1 MATYTIKRTLLVI
14 TLSVIA
20 VGCVREADLQPLEQE
35 QDNLHEVVFHAG
47 WAPETKTAL
56 QEDGSVWW
64 SPGDEIRLC
73 FPLKEKNID
82 PVVAPCIQLVF
93 KTDDDAPLADYYIDM
108 DNPISRGNYN
118 GYCYKRDQ
126 GLVAD
131 TVYAIY
137 PERGDNSNDI
147 IFTKEGNL
155 LIYFTIPTVQIATP
169 ESFDKLAM
177 VSIAESD
184 GNNLSFR
191 NLCGGIKFSVS
202 QPGIKEV
209 SFRSSSGETLSG
221 SFSFIRKSGE
231 LFVDWPSSWEGSGS
245 DEVIVRAPDD
255 SYFEVGKYYYAVLNP
270 LEDDSPIVVTYKKD
284 SSKASYFTLGSTS
297 IKRSVFKRLYDKDAG
312 LTFIPFKDEAFLM
325 QPLPDYVRYS
335 DKIHEL
341 TEAHFHPLSDHVTEV
356 NLGTEDGPVYFEL
369 VGTTVHY
376 YTPKESF
383 NIKNVS
389 QRMFAYWSGLTNVD
403 LTGVDASEAT
413 DFWECFAGT
422 NLKSIDLSHFDT
434 SNATSMKGMFSQCKS
449 LESLDL
455 SSFNTE
461 HVTDMSEMFYLCRN
475 LRELNLS
482 SFKTSQCQDMSWM
495 FCYCISL
502 QKLDLANFDVS
513 AVQTMDHISSLI
525 ATHRK
530 NCIIRSPEEMK
541 SLLCRDEAQMPEAS
555 MKYFIT
561 WVAPGEEFP
570 QLNDPFSDLYKSAD
584 YSKDMTYSLVQR
596 ATKGK
601 GIDIVIMGDAY
612 SDRLINDGT
621 YDRDLSSAIEN
632 IFTEEPL
639 KSLRDYFNVYI
650 TYVVSE
656 NEVVSG
662 ITALDLVFEDF
673 PSTHIQGNGATIDDY
688 MKATLPNYGYEFA
701 TGRPIPYTIVIAN
714 THSHAG
720 TCAFYDS
727 GSTTAYSALGLD
739 EQDYYSIVCH
749 EFGHAIG
756 KLADEYYQS
765 GKTFMD
771 TQIFSQKSSEG
782 WWPNVDITSALNSV
796 KWSRFINDER
806 YASQGL
812 GVFEGGY
819 ADYAYGIWRPTE
831 NSIMNTAP
839 TGFNAPC
846 REAIYKR
853 VHELADDSFV
863 YDYEQFVA
871 FDQQGASQNQSSAE
885 KRVTSV
891 EIQRGKPLPP
901 PIFVTG
907 ASNPNGASLT
917 VTGHAPDG
925 KERISVIMNKNSER

>member
-1 MATYTIKRTLLVI
+1 MATYTIKRTLFAI

-20 VGCVREADLQPLEQE
+20 VGCVREADQQLLEQDPE
-35 QDNLHEVVFHAG
+35 NLREVVFHAG
-47 WAPETKTAL
+47 WATETKTVL

-64 SPGDEIRLC
+64 SAGDEIGLC

-82 PVVAPCIQLVF
+82 PIVAPCLKLVF
-93 KTDDDAPLADYYIDM
+93 KTDDDAPLADYYVDM
-108 DNPISRGNYN
+108 DNPISRGNYYE
-118 GYCYKRDQ
+118 YCRKRDQ

-137 PERGDNSNDI
+137 PERSDNSNDI
-147 IFTKEGNL
+147 FFTSEGNL
-155 LIYFTIPTVQIATP
+155 LVYFTIPTVQIATP

-184 GNNLSFR
+184 GNNLGFR

-221 SFSFIRKSGE
+221 SFFFIRKSGE
-231 LFVDWPSSWEGSGS
+231 LFVDWPSSWGSSGS

-284 SSKASYFTLGSTS
+284 SSKASYFTSGSTS

-341 TEAHFHPLSDHVTEV
+341 TEAHFHPLSDHITEV
-356 NLGTEDGPVYFEL
+356 NLGTEDGPIYFEL

-383 NIKNVS
+383 NLRKLGAFP
-389 QRMFAYWSGLTNVD
+389 MFRGWSSLAEVD
-403 LTGVDASEAT
+403 LMGVDVSEVT
-413 DFWECFAGT
+413 DFSYFFAET
-422 NLKSIDLSHFDT
+422 ALKSIDLSNFDT
-434 SNATSMKGMFSQCKS
+434 SSATHMNCMFQGCKY

-455 SSFNTE
+455 TSFNTE
-461 HVTDMSEMFYLCRN
+461 HVINMYQMFAGCNSLKD
-475 LRELNLS
+475 LNLS
-482 SFKTSQCQDMSWM
+482 SFNTSRCINMGGM
-495 FCYCISL
+495 FCECGSL
-502 QKLDLANFDVS
+502 QKLDLANFNVS
-513 AVQTMDHISSLI
+513 SVKEVSYMCDLL

-530 NCIIRSPEEMK
+530 HCVIRANEATKELMCSSEATMPMPSLMYYIKWIAPEE
-541 SLLCRDEAQMPEAS
+541 A
-555 MKYFIT
+555 
-561 WVAPGEEFP
+561 FP
-570 QLNDPFSDLYKSAD
+570 TMEDPFADLYKSSD
-584 YSKDMTYSLVQR
+584 YSRDKTYTQIQT
-596 ATKGK
+596 ATKGR
-601 GIDIVIMGDAY
+601 GLDIVMMGDAY

-621 YDRDLSSAIEN
+621 YDRDLGNAIEQ
-632 IFTEEPL
+632 IFSEEPL
-639 KSLRDYFNVYI
+639 KSLRDFFNVYI
-650 TYVVSE
+650 VYAVSE
-656 NEVVSG
+656 NETHTG
-662 ITALDLVFEDF
+662 INVFDVAFERWAE
-673 PSTHIQGNGATIDDY
+673 SMTMNGPTIDDY
-688 MKATLPNYGYEFA
+688 IEVALPNHLQFGND
-701 TGRPIPYTIVIAN
+701 RPYPYTIIIQNAH
-714 THSHAG
+714 THNG
-720 TCAFYDS
+720 VCRYWECGGDVVV
-727 GSTTAYSALGLD
+727 SALGED
-739 EQDYYSIVCH
+739 DTDFHYIICH
-749 EFGHAIG
+749 EFGHSIG
-756 KLADEYYQS
+756 RLADEYYGGATFSSDQS
-765 GKTFMD
+765 F
-771 TQIFSQKSSEG
+771 INRCSEG
-782 WWPNVDITSALNSV
+782 WWPNVDITSDPNSV
-796 KWSRFINDER
+796 KWSRFLQDGR
-806 YASQGL
+806 YANQGL
-812 GVFEGGY
+812 GVFEGGF

-831 NSIMNTAP
+831 NSIMGNAL

>member
-1 MATYTIKRTLLVI
+1 MAL
-14 TLSVIA
+14 
-20 VGCVREADLQPLEQE
+20 GCVKESDQQPPEQDL
-35 QDNLHEVVFHAG
+35 DNLHEVVFHAG

-93 KTDDDAPLADYYIDM
+93 KTDDDAPVADYYIDM

-137 PERGDNSNDI
+137 PERSDNSNDI
-147 IFTKEGNL
+147 IFTSEGNL

-177 VSIAESD
+177 VSIAESN

-255 SYFEVGKYYYAVLNP
+255 SYFEVGKYYYAVVNP

-284 SSKASYFTLGSTS
+284 SSKASYFTSGPTS
-297 IKRSVFKRLYDKDAG
+297 IKRSVFKRLYDKDSG
-312 LTFIPFKDEAFLM
+312 LTFIPSRDEAFLM

-341 TEAHFHPLSDHVTEV
+341 TEAHFHPLSDHITEV
-356 NLGTEDGPVYFEL
+356 NLGTEDGPIYFEL
-369 VGTTVHY
+369 VGTAVHY

-383 NIKNVS
+383 NIRNVAS
-389 QRMFAYWSGLTNVD
+389 TMFYAWESLTTVDFSGVNTSEVTDFSYCFASCNKLRNLD
-403 LTGVDASEAT
+403 LTG
-413 DFWECFAGT
+413 
-422 NLKSIDLSHFDT
+422 FDT
-434 SNATSMKGMFSQCKS
+434 SFAINMSAMFSGCTS
-449 LESLDL
+449 LESLDLTSFDTEHVTDMSAMFQSCRNLRELDL
-455 SSFNTE
+455 SSFNTSRC
-461 HVTDMSEMFYLCRN
+461 TDMSEMFNYCR
-475 LRELNLS
+475 
-482 SFKTSQCQDMSWM
+482 
-495 FCYCISL
+495 SL
-502 QKLDLANFDVS
+502 EKLDMKNFDVS
-513 AVQTMDHISSLI
+513 SVKNAIGMCHNFAI
-525 ATHRK
+525 HRK
-530 NCIIRSPEEMK
+530 HCVIRSSESTRNMMYSK
-541 SLLCRDEAQMPEAS
+541 SSDMPEPS
-555 MKYFIT
+555 KQYFVCWIS
-561 WVAPGEEFP
+561 PEDDFP
-570 QLNDPFSDLYKSAD
+570 EIVDPFADLYKSTD
-584 YSKDMTYSLVQR
+584 YSKDKTFRTIQTAS
-596 ATKGK
+596 KGK

-612 SDRLINDGT
+612 SDRLIENGK
-621 YDRDLSSAIEN
+621 YDSDLSNAIEH
-632 IFTEEPL
+632 IFSEDPL
-639 KSLRDYFNVYI
+639 NSLRDYFNVYI
-650 TYVVSE
+650 CYAVSE
-656 NEVVSG
+656 NESING
-662 ITALDLVFEDF
+662 ITAFDLVFDDW
-673 PSTHIQGNGATIDDY
+673 PSTRISGGDGIVDVY
-688 MKATLPNYGYEFA
+688 LSSVLPNYGWEWM
-701 TGRPIPYTIVIAN
+701 TGKPIPYTIIVSN
-714 THSHAG
+714 CTLHSG
-720 TCAFYDS
+720 TNYYFPS
-727 GSTTAYSALGLD
+727 GSTLTLCALGEND
-739 EQDYYSIVCH
+739 TDYHSIVCH

-756 KLADEYYQS
+756 RLADEYDQE
-765 GKTFMD
+765 GKSFTD
-771 TQIFSQKSSEG
+771 PTDYLQKCSEG
-782 WWPNVDITSALNSV
+782 FWPNIDITSDPNSV
-796 KWSRFINDER
+796 KWSRFLQDGR
-806 YASQGL
+806 YANQGL

-819 ADYAYGIWRPTE
+819 AGYAYGIWRPTE

-907 ASNPNGASLT
+907 ASNLNGASLT

>member
-1 MATYTIKRTLLVI
+1 MARYYSRVFVAI
-14 TLSVIA
+14 TLSISFLS
-20 VGCVREADLQPLEQE
+20 CVKEVEQRPE
-35 QDNLHEVVFHAG
+35 ESSQGNLHEVIFHAR
-47 WAPETKTAL
+47 WAPETKTVL
-56 QEDGSVWW
+56 QEDGSIWW
-64 SPGDEIRLC
+64 EPGDNAWLYFQREIEDEMGKRYGLGRLEMTATSE
-73 FPLKEKNID
+73 KETPETD
-82 PVVAPCIQLVF
+82 FVVN
-93 KTDDDAPLADYYIDM
+93 TDNLFIHY
-108 DNPISRGNYN
+108 
-118 GYCYKRDQ
+118 
-126 GLVAD
+126 GLSNLEGVTAF
-131 TVYAIY
+131 YAIY
-137 PERGDNSNDI
+137 PRNENNTLNLYRDKSDSVI
-147 IFTKEGNL
+147 IS
-155 LIYFTIPTVQIATP
+155 YTIPTIQTATID
-169 ESFDKLAM
+169 SFDREAF
-177 VSIAESD
+177 VSFSESD
-184 GNNLSFR
+184 NHNLYFV
-191 NLCGGIKFSVS
+191 NLCGGVKFSVS

-209 SFRSSSGETLSG
+209 SFRYSDGAEMSGKFSCLHKRGESIATGYYYSG
-221 SFSFIRKSGE
+221 AIGE
-231 LFVDWPSSWEGSGS
+231 NS
-245 DEVIVRAPDD
+245 DEVVVRAPGE
-255 SYFEVGKYYYAVLNP
+255 SYFEVGKYYYSIMNP
-270 LEDDSPIVVTYKKD
+270 SESDSPLIVTYKKD
-284 SSKASYFTLGSTS
+284 NTKAVFVTTGSTS

-312 LTFIPFKDEAFLM
+312 LSFQPIKDEAIM
-325 QPLPDYVRYS
+325 MRILPDSLWYDAD
-335 DKIHEL
+335 DKIKRL
-341 TEAHFHPLSDHVTEV
+341 TDVVFHPSSGHMTDE
-356 NLGTEDGPVYFEL
+356 NLGTEEGPVYFEL
-369 VGTTVHY
+369 KGTEVHY

-495 FCYCISL
+495 FCYCGSL
-502 QKLDLANFDVS
+502 QKLDLSNFDVS
-513 AVQTMDHISSLI
+513 AVHTMDHISYLI

-530 NCIIRSPEEMK
+530 NCIIRAPEEMK
-541 SLLCRDEAQMPEAS
+541 SLLCRDKAQMPEAS

-570 QLNDPFSDLYKSAD
+570 QLNDPFSDLYKSTD
-584 YSKDMTYSLVQR
+584 YSKDMTYSLIQR

-612 SDRLINDGT
+612 SDRLINDGI

-650 TYVVSE
+650 TYVVSQ

-673 PSTHIQGNGATIDDY
+673 PSTHIEGNGATIDDY

-739 EQDYYSIVCH
+739 EQDYYSTVCH

-765 GKTFMD
+765 GTTFMD
-771 TQIFSQKSSEG
+771 TQFFFQNSSEG
-782 WWPNVDITSALNSV
+782 WWPNVDITSDPNSV
-796 KWSRFINDER
+796 KWCRFINDER

-812 GVFEGGY
+812 GVFEGGF

-831 NSIMNTAP
+831 NSLMNNAS

-853 VHELADDSFV
+853 VNELADDSFV
-863 YDYEQFVA
+863 YDYEAFVA
-871 FDQQGASQNQSSAE
+871 FDRPSWDENT
-885 KRVTSV
+885 TSNSNSV
-891 EIQRGKPLPP
+891 ARLNIRRTMRALPP
-901 PIFVTG
+901 PVFIKGTK
-907 ASNPNGASLT
+907 NPNGAST
-917 VTGHAPDG
+917 TIH
-925 KERISVIMNKNSER
+925 N